1 LATEQPAETETASP
15 QKGKK
20 MRRVG
25 LIEAVLTEGR
35 QAWIKVITSE
45 QLKNVEMAV
54 LTINQPEKR

>member
-1 LATEQPAETETASP
+1 
-15 QKGKK
+15 